1 MRWLFF
7 VFLVANALVYALVN
21 FGGGSS
27 AIDPRSREI
36 NASQVRIVTGQ
47 LAARTAVSSG
57 TASVPQASA
66 PLASAVAK
74 AEAPKPEPSSPVA
87 DAQPKTVCLRW
98 SGLTAELAEQA
109 RGRIKALG
117 LSATEIGGSEN
128 AKVWVYI
135 PPLATHE
142 AALEKARQL
151 KEMGVE
157 DYFVV
162 NDGKRWQNS
171 VSLGLFSTR
180 EAGERRLAE
189 LRAKGV
195 RSAVLRDKDDTLKPL
210 TFHLKNVSA
219 QDRQKLEKSGGKL
232 ASVPLREV
240 ACK

>member
-7 VFLVANALVYALVN
+7 VFLVANVLVYALVN
-21 FGGGSS
+21 FGGDSS

-36 NASQVRIVTGQ
+36 NASQVRVVTGQ
-47 LAARTAVSSG
+47 LASQASA
-57 TASVPQASA
+57 ASVPQASA
-66 PLASAVAK
+66 PAASNPVVAK
-74 AEAPKPEPSSPVA
+74 AEAPKPVASSPVA
-87 DAQPKTVCLRW
+87 EAHPKAVCLRW
-98 SGLTAELAEQA
+98 SGLTSDLAEQA
-109 RGRIKALG
+109 RSRIKALG
-117 LSATEIGGSEN
+117 LAATETGGSEN

-135 PPLATHE
+135 PPLATPE
-142 AALEKARQL
+142 AAREKARQL
-151 KEMGVE
+151 ADMGVD

-219 QDRQKLEKSGGKL
+219 QDRQKLEKSGDRL
-232 ASVPLREV
+232 AGAQLREV
-240 ACK
+240 VCK